1 LLEEERT
8 AAKMMTQAASLLQKK
23 RGKEHKNW
31 IKAIHKTYQKRCRT
45 IRQHED
51 DLKAG
56 EANTAHS
63 SLRLTA
69 SSNPGES
76 LTGNTAYKTPFH
88 EANGKGRQ
96 KRKGGRT
103 DHPPQNQETGGL
115 SQQEFNEKMKE
126 FMDLNEDLD
135 VYYSDC
141 KLRQPSK
148 NEKRMQE
155 LYRAKLYSKEAIK
168 WRKTRKQC
176 KHPLKQYVKES
187 WVAVENGYELM
198 LEVVTEHE
206 PCEIHALKGMKRAIF
221 VEQKEQSSLMQIL
234 KIEAN
239 VTNRIERSK
248 EACSMSV
255 ESGASLLEAA
265 AGHPI
270 SPTDR
275 HWDAEEDDWI
285 DGNMGHETINVEVCV
300 DGETHKNTGI
310 TDPTG
315 DAKIRP
321 VKEYTCVIDTGTQV
335 TAIGRKHAEE
345 LGIDIDKL
353 EPVRQGLRSISGEK
367 VQPIGSFFATITGR
381 YRKKNGANAAVIA
394 KDIVYVFPSTSN
406 IFLSRAALIALGV
419 IKKKNKIGD
428 HLEEET
434 KDLAAAST
442 IAIEEMTCNETRDA
456 EGNRACRCPDR
467 EPVPD
472 PPKFKGEWTARNVD
486 SMKNLLLRHYAS
498 SSFNVCKLQSQPNMS
513 ELPPVTLRVDEA
525 KYKPRKFTQASNVP
539 MHLEKAEKAGL
550 DADIMAGVIRKVGME
565 EENTGIARQVVVAK
579 PTKPGEPVKI
589 RRTVDF
595 KWLNAHIDPHV
606 FHCEPPIR
614 QAMKIGEHRHRK
626 TSGSGET
633 NKTRRTGKD
642 KKNSG
647 LQMAQRT
654 YRPTR
659 LPLRATH
666 QASHEN
672 TPQQLE
678 NGARRKRRLPQCTTS
693 RGIKKVDALHNK
705 AREIRLRKTTT
716 RRSIS
721 TSSLQ

>member
-1 LLEEERT
+1 MSNTAEDRKKKCPARDKNCDNCGKQGHLKSMCQTKTQANTQKTPKQGGAMTQEPKKKWSEEDKRQWYDLEPPQDSHMGAMTVEKPQTYAEVAKGEEERVQWIDMCGLEIIRDEPILRETWPDADQWENPEQFLDMEEERMDHHEEEEKEWQNTRKRRQKRANKKSSEPLLAVKQPGHTRAKQAKRKEQELDTDFPALGASPQERGKSVGKFKPMRRNKKNPENSSQKAPPREEEQAGKENRTGACKTCQGPPHLETRSTDDTSTHAATPTVKQSPISKIPRQEEKHADRGGNDSTPKAKAQEPPTHSTIAMDRSLKPLEGKEDNMEEINNFLKQEMKIWRQRDNRARPPVVRMKTTHRGSCSACFHSTGEPTLTETISERGNTPPKNAWKKAVKSHINGLLEEERT

-103 DHPPQNQETGGL
+103 DHQPQNQETGGL

-198 LEVVTEHE
+198 LEVVTEHV

-265 AGHPI
+265 AGHPQF
-270 SPTDR
+270 R
-275 HWDAEEDDWI
+275 H
-285 DGNMGHETINVEVCV
+285 
-300 DGETHKNTGI
+300 
-310 TDPTG
+310 
-315 DAKIRP
+315 
-321 VKEYTCVIDTGTQV
+321 
-335 TAIGRKHAEE
+335 
-345 LGIDIDKL
+345 
-353 EPVRQGLRSISGEK
+353 
-367 VQPIGSFFATITGR
+367 
-381 YRKKNGANAAVIA
+381 AA
-394 KDIVYVFPSTSN
+394 
-406 IFLSRAALIALGV
+406 RA
-419 IKKKNKIGD
+419 
-428 HLEEET
+428 
-434 KDLAAAST
+434 
-442 IAIEEMTCNETRDA
+442 
-456 EGNRACRCPDR
+456 
-467 EPVPD
+467 D
-472 PPKFKGEWTARNVD
+472 PPNSVTQPAR
-486 SMKNLLLRHYAS
+486 
-498 SSFNVCKLQSQPNMS
+498 
-513 ELPPVTLRVDEA
+513 
-525 KYKPRKFTQASNVP
+525 
-539 MHLEKAEKAGL
+539 
-550 DADIMAGVIRKVGME
+550 
-565 EENTGIARQVVVAK
+565 
-579 PTKPGEPVKI
+579 
-589 RRTVDF
+589 
-595 KWLNAHIDPHV
+595 
-606 FHCEPPIR
+606 
-614 QAMKIGEHRHRK
+614 
-626 TSGSGET
+626 
-633 NKTRRTGKD
+633 
-642 KKNSG
+642 
-647 LQMAQRT
+647 
-654 YRPTR
+654 
-659 LPLRATH
+659 
-666 QASHEN
+666 
-672 TPQQLE
+672 TP
-678 NGARRKRRLPQCTTS
+678 
-693 RGIKKVDALHNK
+693 
-705 AREIRLRKTTT
+705 
-716 RRSIS
+716 SI
-721 TSSLQ
+721 QG